1 MDHLL
6 CARHVGHRGNKAGSG
21 HPVSHLEREEGRR
34 RERKREKRKSGK
46 EGRKAEEGIRDR

>member
-6 CARHVGHRGNKAGSG
+6 CARHVGHKGNKAGSG